1 MERVAARVATPP
13 SLAFKGSNMAALAM
27 LIKDDPP
34 GTGGTG
40 GWGGGAS
47 EVVHLLADR
56 VWVQSGSKVSQQRGS

>member
-1 MERVAARVATPP
+1 MERVAAPP
-13 SLAFKGSNMAALAM
+13 SLTFKGSNMAALAM

-34 GTGGTG
+34 GTGGG
-40 GWGGGAS
+40 GGGAS